1 MDNTCGVSDI
11 MATLNLGTIQPG
23 KDSLFNVAATTT
35 QSGITFSYTYK
46 DGRLPQGLSVQAN
59 GEICQVALRG
69 LCGLRCG
76 YV

>member
-1 MDNTCGVSDI
+1 

-59 GEICQVALRG
+59 GEIEGTVGNGFGSRANLG
-69 LCGLRCG
+69 A
-76 YV
+76 